1 MGKCHLTAESV
12 PTVQPKDCENLSNVF
27 SLPLCSLALWER
39 ARVRASRACLST
51 PWSMIALLT
60 ISILFGV
67 ANAAQR
73 ELKEVKVDYPPSMAS
88 VTLMNGSAPSKHIL
102 I

>member
-1 MGKCHLTAESV
+1 
-12 PTVQPKDCENLSNVF
+12 
-27 SLPLCSLALWER
+27 
-39 ARVRASRACLST
+39 
-51 PWSMIALLT
+51 MIALVT